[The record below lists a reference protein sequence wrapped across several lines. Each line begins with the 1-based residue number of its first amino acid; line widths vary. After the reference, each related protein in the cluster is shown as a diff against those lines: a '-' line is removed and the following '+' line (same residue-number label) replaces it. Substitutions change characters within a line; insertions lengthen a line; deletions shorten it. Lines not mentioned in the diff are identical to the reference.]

1 MNLKLKIAIWIF
13 RIIPISIRRAI
24 ATTLARLGY
33 YLLLK
38 HKLIVVHNL
47 THAFPEKSL
56 DEILKI
62 AKASYTSFALILAEF
77 SEIPYMNKDNLSQW
91 ITFKGLDHYTEAC
104 RKGKG
109 VLLFSAHFG
118 NWEIGNAALAITTKP
133 LIFIYR
139 ILDSPFLE
147 KAITYVRTTCNI
159 TSMDKENAMRP
170 MIRAL
175 KKGETIN
182 ILIDQN
188 VAVYDGIFVNFFGR
202 PACTTSG
209 LALLAMHTG
218 APVLPVFTTRQPDG
232 KYVLE
237 IGPEVPIVRSSNR
250 DADVL
255 ENTQTFTK
263 MIEDH
268 IRKYPE
274 QWFWLH
280 QRWKTKRCQARKA
293 TSNEQ

>member
-1 MNLKLKIAIWIF
+1 MSLKLKIAILIF
-13 RIIPISIRRAI
+13 RIIPLSVRRAI
-24 ATTLARLGY
+24 ANGLARLGY
-33 YLLLK
+33 YVSFK
-38 HKLIVVHNL
+38 HRLIVIHNL
-47 THAFPEKSL
+47 TRAFPEKSL

-62 AKASYTSFALILAEF
+62 AKASYASFALVVAEF
-77 SEIPYMNKDNLSQW
+77 SEILYMNRDNLSQW
-91 ITFKGLDHYTEAC
+91 INIKGLDHYTEAC

-133 LIFIYR
+133 FIFVYR
-139 ILDSPFLE
+139 ILDSAFME
-147 KAITYVRTTCNI
+147 KGITYVRASYGNI
-159 TSMDKENAMRP
+159 SLDKENAMRP
-170 MIRAL
+170 MIRSL
-175 KKGETIN
+175 KNGSTIN
-182 ILIDQN
+182 LLIDQN

-232 KYVLE
+232 KYLLE
-237 IGPEVPIVRSSNR
+237 IGSEVPVVRSGNR

-274 QWFWLH
+274 QWFWMH
-280 QRWKTKRCQARKA
+280 QRWKTKLCQARRVA
-293 TSNEQ
+293 SNE

>member
-1 MNLKLKIAIWIF
+1 M
-13 RIIPISIRRAI
+13 
-24 ATTLARLGY
+24 
-33 YLLLK
+33 
-38 HKLIVVHNL
+38 
-47 THAFPEKSL
+47 
-56 DEILKI
+56 
-62 AKASYTSFALILAEF
+62 
-77 SEIPYMNKDNLSQW
+77 
-91 ITFKGLDHYTEAC
+91 
-104 RKGKG
+104 
-109 VLLFSAHFG
+109 
-118 NWEIGNAALAITTKP
+118 
-133 LIFIYR
+133 
-139 ILDSPFLE
+139 
-147 KAITYVRTTCNI
+147 AITYVRATCGNI
-159 TSMDKENAMRP
+159 SMDKENAMRP

-237 IGPEVPIVRSSNR
+237 IGPEVPIVHSSNR

-280 QRWKTKRCQARKA
+280 QRWKTKLCQKR
-293 TSNEQ
+293 

>member
-1 MNLKLKIAIWIF
+1 MSLKLKIAIWIF
-13 RIIPISIRRAI
+13 RIIPLSVRRTIAI
-24 ATTLARLGY
+24 ALARLGY

-47 THAFPEKSL
+47 TRAFPEKSP

-62 AKASYTSFALILAEF
+62 AKASYASFALVVAEF
-77 SEIPYMNKDNLSQW
+77 SGIPYMNKDNLCQW
-91 ITFKGLDHYTEAC
+91 INLKGLDHYTEAR

-147 KAITYVRTTCNI
+147 EGITYVRATCGNI
-159 TSMDKENAMRP
+159 SMDKKNAMLP

-182 ILIDQN
+182 LLIDQN

-202 PACTTSG
+202 PSCTTSG

-237 IGPEVPIVRSSNR
+237 IGPEVSVACSGNR

-263 MIEDH
+263 IIEDH

-280 QRWKTKRCQARKA
+280 QRWKTKLCQTRQA
-293 TSNEQ
+293 TSNE